1 MCYNGSILLYENC
14 KLFTRLWRIPKMKCR
29 PLKRDL
35 TILQITHITAL
46 NKVRNKETKLNNFGK
61 RYFDYKL
68 RVKDKKNYSRM
79 LYSSG

>member
-1 MCYNGSILLYENC
+1 
-14 KLFTRLWRIPKMKCR
+14 MKCR